1 MRRLCL
7 KQWNILC
14 LYIYRTFIVSQRR
27 TKIDLS
33 LLISRF
39 VEDVGMASKTSAFV
53 NNCQNT
59 LCHLYSKS
67 EWLLFMQLYFSLAV
81 IDPGLLLIFRLVLS
95 NSDLFGS
102 AEEKIH
108 LPDI

>member
-1 MRRLCL
+1 
-7 KQWNILC
+7 
-14 LYIYRTFIVSQRR
+14 
-27 TKIDLS
+27 
-33 LLISRF
+33 
-39 VEDVGMASKTSAFV
+39 MASQPSTFV
-53 NNCQNT
+53 NNCQNA

-81 IDPGLLLIFRLVLS
+81 IYPELLLIFRVVLS

-102 AEEKIH
+102 AEVKIH